1 MQTSINKPLQDLLQT
16 AQFVTP
22 SGGDTVA
29 AKYAQAAQQKMQ
41 AQAMPPGIEALMPG
55 VKQQAMMS
63 AQAAQPATQGDV
75 NQLRQMMAQAQQAQA
90 QQGQGIAAGADVQMA
105 EGGIVGYAG
114 PDGSDVELDVTG
126 KIKKALRDWYER
138 TERGYMERAGAT
150 PEAIAKKLNKEP
162 SVTPA
167 PIPEGS
173 DRRLDIPAGGVVS
186 PGMVRTA
193 PAPRPPVQRP
203 PAASPAAAP
212 AAPMLPDTREPT
224 TVNPSE
230 SALMYAQMQGG
241 LKELLERQGKPRER
255 TPEELKEAAAREEE
269 IKRRMG
275 EIDASKARFE
285 QAKQERLAGQQG
297 QGLRDLASFL
307 ARAGGARSGLAGLSE
322 AQLGM
327 EPVLAAR
334 STQEQKFREQEL
346 AFIDKLGERR
356 DLVTDMRLAS
366 LKDDAGRAREDAAR
380 IRTLDMEISKLG
392 LGLGE
397 KRAGELAR
405 AELSREE
412 AAGRAKEGALDRA
425 SREKVARMGLDAR
438 AAGAGALT
446 PRDIARFR
454 AQAEKDVDAQLKTDP
469 KYVSMKVRDPAGAET
484 YRTKIIDERLKRVL
498 AEEGFGTAAPAP
510 APAAGQL
517 SPEVLSQF
525 KVRPVGQ

>member
-1 MQTSINKPLQDLLQT
+1 MQAPINKELAALMQLQSARQAIKTLLS
-16 AQFVTP
+16 
-22 SGGDTVA
+22 SGVAPGTVA
-29 AKYAQAAQQKMQ
+29 AQKVQETAALTQAAPQ
-41 AQAMPPGIEALMPG
+41 AQAMPPSGIERVLPG
-55 VKQQAMMS
+55 VGVQAAMS

-75 NQLRQMMAQAQQAQA
+75 NQLRQMMT
-90 QQGQGIAAGADVQMA
+90 QGIAAGADVQMA
-105 EGGIVGYAG
+105 EGGIVGYA
-114 PDGSDVELDVTG
+114 S
-126 KIKKALRDWYER
+126 
-138 TERGYMERAGAT
+138 RGYVDPQF
-150 PEAIAKKLNKEP
+150 PEVYETYNEP
-162 SVTPA
+162 SAGELRTGREEEELFGSIKTPRQRA
-167 PIPEGS
+167 IEAAAEELLGPMSKE
-173 DRRLDIPAGGVVS
+173 RLAAAARMPQ
-186 PGMVRTA
+186 RA
-193 PAPRPPVQRP
+193 PAPRP
-203 PAASPAAAP
+203 AASGPVRTAQRRPTGAAQTAAP

-334 STQEQKFREQEL
+334 SAQEQKFREQEL
-346 AFIDKLGERR
+346 AFVDKLGERR

-380 IRTLDMEISKLG
+380 LRALDMEISKLG

-454 AQAEKDVDAQLKTDP
+454 AQAEKDVDAQLKADP

-498 AEEGFGTAAPAP
+498 AEEGFGAAAPAP
-510 APAAGQL
+510 APAAGKTYNFADIGG
-517 SPEVLSQF
+517 P
-525 KVRPVGQ
+525 K